1 MPTSHYAIICRH
13 GIASD
18 DLVVFMDGDTI
29 IEPGLIAKCAPLFA
43 MRPNLGAVTTDEVAT
58 VAGPGWM
65 QDWYALRFAQRRLV
79 MESHSLSR
87 RVLTLTGRL
96 SIFRGEIAQDEEFI
110 RTIETDS
117 LDHWLWGRFRFLSGD
132 DKSTW
137 YWVLKSGYEM
147 LYVPDALCRTVET
160 IGINPYERLV
170 QNLLRWSGNMLRNGA
185 RAIALGPRRIPFFIW
200 WCLIDQRLAMWTM
213 LTGPTAALLFSFRW
227 GPDTILAYFIW
238 VIVTRLL
245 LSCVLFFYAGEI
257 FLSFPFLLYLNQL
270 VTSGVKV
277 HHGRNALAGHNSPEG
292 CLVLSVASSQ
302 APC

>member
-1 MPTSHYAIICRH
+1 MIPVLALSAIMLWRMRAPASAEKPCVRSPRLMPTSHYAIICRH

-117 LDHWLWGRFRFLSGD
+117 LDHWLWG
-132 DKSTW
+132 
-137 YWVLKSGYEM
+137 
-147 LYVPDALCRTVET
+147 
-160 IGINPYERLV
+160 
-170 QNLLRWSGNMLRNGA
+170 
-185 RAIALGPRRIPFFIW
+185 
-200 WCLIDQRLAMWTM
+200 
-213 LTGPTAALLFSFRW
+213 
-227 GPDTILAYFIW
+227 
-238 VIVTRLL
+238 
-245 LSCVLFFYAGEI
+245 
-257 FLSFPFLLYLNQL
+257 
-270 VTSGVKV
+270 
-277 HHGRNALAGHNSPEG
+277 
-292 CLVLSVASSQ
+292 
-302 APC
+302 